1 MGGCRCSYKNCER
14 ATNNSEK
21 NFHFFHYPSKDY
33 ERSLKWIANARKP
46 LFLDLPKDQLR
57 NKVICQNHF
66 EPHYFTNV
74 SKKRLIQAAVPTLDV
89 GCSDKPQAVNVIVLQ
104 ADEKG
109 TVFTVDTELINV
121 RNVDKV
127 RSFLIAN
134 GDVVPAN
141 ATLEE
146 ENESNKPEQSEF
158 QLYSNSSD
166 DLKVE
171 DQMEVVQETFV
182 KTELYNNNDQ
192 FVIPEVS
199 SVPFHNDGPKTIGV
213 SPASPPPAPY
223 TSAPIPNKPPSTKKL
238 NTTSPEKKP
247 NTISVSPPSPPS
259 TCTPVPNT
267 SASLSNTPPL
277 KNKFTTSVE
286 KKRKE
291 VSPNMSSISKT
302 VEKHTKE
309 IMKLKNILRSRIR
322 KTKRTKMDLLSKLRS
337 LIPST
342 LCAAVSLHLF
352 KKEEN
357 FTHTEK
363 QFLRALHES
372 SPTVIDVLNDRLK
385 WKLPRSDVVR
395 NMLLNRNKLE

>member
-1 MGGCRCSYKNCER
+1 MGGCRCSYKNCKR
-14 ATNNSEK
+14 STNNSEK

-57 NKVICQNHF
+57 NKVVCQNHF

-89 GCSDKPQAVNVIVLQ
+89 GCTDEPQAVKVTVLQ

-109 TVFTVDTELINV
+109 TVFTVDTEPINV
-121 RNVDKV
+121 RDVNQV

-134 GDVVPAN
+134 GDIVPAS
-141 ATLEE
+141 AALEGQ
-146 ENESNKPEQSEF
+146 NETQIRDQSE
-158 QLYSNSSD
+158 LYSNSYN

-182 KTELYNNNDQ
+182 KTELDNNNDQ
-192 FVIPEVS
+192 YDIPELTS
-199 SVPFHNDGPKTIGV
+199 IPLRNGGPKTV
-213 SPASPPPAPY
+213 RVPASPPPVPN
-223 TSAPIPNKPPSTKKL
+223 TSAPVPNAALLKKKL
-238 NTTSPEKKP
+238 NTILPEK
-247 NTISVSPPSPPS
+247 NLSTISVSPPPPPP
-259 TCTPVPNT
+259 TFTPVLIKEVLPN
-267 SASLSNTPPL
+267 SLPL
-277 KNKFTTSVE
+277 KKKLPTTSSEE
-286 KKRKE
+286 KPKE
-291 VSPNMSSISKT
+291 VSPNISSISKT

-309 IMKLKNILRSRIR
+309 IMNLKKILRSRIH
-322 KTKRTKMDLLSKLRS
+322 KTKRTKMDLLSKLRT

-357 FTHTEK
+357 FTHGEK

-395 NMLLNRNKLE
+395 NMLLNRNKLR